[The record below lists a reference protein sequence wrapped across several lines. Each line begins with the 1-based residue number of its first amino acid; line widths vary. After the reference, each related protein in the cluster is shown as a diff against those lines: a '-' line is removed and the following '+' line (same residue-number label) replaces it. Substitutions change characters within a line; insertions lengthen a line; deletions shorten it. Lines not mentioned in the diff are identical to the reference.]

1 MRAGRVVLGENV
13 VPFDQLQNGLPGL
26 PPLGDIADDPLRPID
41 PNEEPVIDPSQIYWA
56 RKVGPDFISEIA
68 AKEEAFFESA
78 RNRGLLAMWVIAY
91 AAHHGLTPDD
101 LRDFATQTIGFSG
114 NELELIRFHLNLIR
128 PYIRHQTSL
137 ALGEPA
143 AFKALVSNSDHRSWA
158 KSILTDKIINA
169 LYKRYSAPLDMEAA
183 EGDGVFGLGGTHYRW
198 DFLGGDDM
206 KVPRSIPMEDGT
218 TAQHYSIEKSGEPI
232 VTLVYPWSLV
242 QEPRVAGEHQWR
254 MVRELDNRWNLI
266 ANFPQYKDQLLAV
279 KTDYDRYDFGTL
291 FRLEELYYTS
301 KDQITVK
308 HFYHRR
314 CAAVPEGRYVM
325 MAGDVILWD
334 GPCPRK
340 RGLPIAVM
348 QSGKFIEST
357 FGYADAWD
365 LIAIQQALNQVNSD
379 EMQNYAT
386 FGRQS
391 VAIEKGTEVTLDAL
405 AQGTAFYVPPGAQM
419 PKAVQLAAVPNTLPD
434 LKSYLHKMLDTVSG
448 QNAASRGDPD
458 PNVRSGE
465 MNALLDSIAIRY
477 QSFRQDAARK
487 FRIDGA
493 TILLDLITRYGE
505 TPFLVD
511 IAGVEQRSYVA
522 EFTKEDL
529 SGVQRVDIE
538 QISPLMQSTAGR
550 LQIVTALRNLPP
562 EDRAAAYEMVT
573 TGNSTRWLKTESSAE
588 MLIRKENE
596 LLVTGEAPV
605 AVLPGDDPFR
615 HWPLHN
621 AMLEQLM
628 ASENPDMEA
637 VMRIRLHLQ
646 KHTEAYLQLNPLVA
660 QFQKIPAPPPIMPN
674 PMAPRGNMTFELMLA
689 SGQFQGITPPG
700 TGLNLAQGGGGAAPG
715 GAQVPGQAPPDGGM
729 SAQGMQSDQA
739 SLQDSGD
746 VQGQVAANGTPLPE
760 PSQPPPMS
768 GQ

>member
-1 MRAGRVVLGENV
+1 MALDNA
-13 VPFDQLQNGLPGL
+13 VPFEQLDP
-26 PPLGDIADDPLRPID
+26 ADLSDPLRPID
-41 PNEEPVIDPSQIYWA
+41 PNEEPVVDASQVYWA
-56 RKVGPDFISEIA
+56 RKAGRDFISEIA
-68 AKEEAFFESA
+68 AKEEAYFESA
-78 RNRGLLAMWVIAY
+78 RNRGVLAMWVVAY

-101 LRDFATQTIGFSG
+101 LRDFATQGIGFSG

-128 PYIRHQTSL
+128 PYVRHQTSL

-143 AFKALVSNSDHRSWA
+143 SFRALVNNSDHRSLA
-158 KSILTDKIINA
+158 KSLLTDKIINA

-183 EGDGVFGLGGTHYRW
+183 EGDGVFGEGGTHYRW

-206 KVPRSIPMEDGT
+206 RVPRAIELEDGT
-218 TAQHYSIEKSGEPI
+218 QSEHFSIEKSGEPI
-232 VTLVYPWSLV
+232 VTLIYPWSLV
-242 QEPRVAGEHQWR
+242 QETRVAGEHQWR

-266 ANFPQYKDQLLAV
+266 ANFPQHKEELLAV

-291 FRLEELYYTS
+291 FRLEELYYNS
-301 KDQITVK
+301 KDQVTVK

-325 MAGDVILWD
+325 MVNDIILWD

-365 LIAIQQALNQVNSD
+365 LIAITQALNQVNSD

-419 PKAVQLAAVPNTLPD
+419 PKAVQLAAVPDTLP
-434 LKSYLHKMLDTVSG
+434 KIKEYLHKMLDTVSG

-477 QSFRQDAARK
+477 QSFRQDAARR
-487 FRIDGA
+487 FRIEGA

-511 IAGVEQRSYVA
+511 IAGIEQRSYVA

-529 SGVQRVDIE
+529 SGVQRIDIE

-550 LQIVTALRNLPP
+550 LQIVTALRALPP

-573 TGNSTRWLKTESSAE
+573 SGNTTRWLKTENSCE
-588 MLIRKENE
+588 MYVRKENE
-596 LLVTGEAPV
+596 LLVTGSGPV
-605 AVLPGDDPFR
+605 TVLPGDNPFK
-615 HWPLHN
+615 HWPLHY

-628 ASENPDMEA
+628 AADSPDVQA
-637 VMRIRLHLQ
+637 IMRIRQHLQ
-646 KHTEAYLQLNPLVA
+646 AHTEAYLQINPLVA
-660 QFQKIPAPPPIMPN
+660 QFMQIPPPPPIFPN
-674 PMAPRGNMTFELMLA
+674 AMAPRGNMTFELLLA
-689 SGQFQGITPPG
+689 SGQLQQGMAPPPG
-700 TGLNLAQGGGGAAPG
+700 GTNMAAGGGGGAQSGQG
-715 GAQVPGQAPPDGGM
+715 GAMPGKQPPDGGM
-729 SAQGMQSDQA
+729 SAQAQPSDQA
-739 SLQDSGD
+739 SAQNSGATT
-746 VQGQVAANGTPLPE
+746 GQVAANGTPLPE
-760 PSQPPPMS
+760 PSTPPPMS
-768 GQ
+768 GA

>member
-1 MRAGRVVLGENV
+1 VLGQENV
-13 VPFDQLQNGLPGL
+13 VPFDQLGAASDLS
-26 PPLGDIADDPLRPID
+26 DPLRPID
-41 PNEEPVIDPSQIYWA
+41 PEEEPVIDPSQIYWA
-56 RKVGPDFISEIA
+56 RKSGPDFISEIK

-78 RNRGLLAMWVIAY
+78 RNRGLLAMWVVAY

-114 NELELIRFHLNLIR
+114 NELELLRFHLNLIR

-143 AFKALVSNSDHRSWA
+143 AFKALVSNSDHRSFA
-158 KSILTDKIINA
+158 KSVLTDKIINS
-169 LYKRYSAPLDMEAA
+169 LYKRYSAPLDMDAA
-183 EGDGVFGLGGTHYRW
+183 EGDGVFGLGATHYRW

-206 KVPRSIPMEDGT
+206 KVPRDIQLEDGT
-218 TAQHYSIEKSGEPI
+218 TAQHFSIEKSGEPI
-232 VTLVYPWSLV
+232 VTVVYPWALV

-266 ANFPQYKDQLLAV
+266 ANFPAKRDELLAV

-291 FRLEELYYTS
+291 FRLEELYYSS
-301 KDQITVK
+301 KDQLTVK

-348 QSGKFIEST
+348 QSGRFIEST

-391 VAIEKGTEVTLDAL
+391 IAIEKGTEVTLDAL
-405 AQGTAFYVPPGAQM
+405 AQGTAFYVPPNAQM
-419 PKAVQLAAVPNTLPD
+419 PKAVQLAAVPATLPD

-493 TILLDLITRYGE
+493 QIILDLITRYGE

-511 IAGVEQRSYVA
+511 IAGIEQRSYVA

-550 LQIVTALRNLPP
+550 LQIATALRNMPD
-562 EDRAAAYEMVT
+562 EDRAATYEMVT
-573 TGNSTRWLKTESSAE
+573 TGNTTRWLKTENSAE

-596 LLVTGEAPV
+596 RLVTGEGLVPV
-605 AVLPGDDPFR
+605 MPGDNPFK

-628 ASENPDMEA
+628 AADVPDLEA
-637 VMRIRLHLQ
+637 IMRVRLHLQ
-646 KHTEAYLQLNPLVA
+646 AHTEAYLQLNPLVA
-660 QFQKIPAPPPIMPN
+660 QFQQIPPPPPIVPN
-674 PMAPRGNMTFELMLA
+674 PMAPRGNMTFEFMLA
-689 SGQFQGITPPG
+689 TGQLQGLGQPQQQGANSGAANP
-700 TGLNLAQGGGGAAPG
+700 AQGGGGMP
-715 GAQVPGQAPPDGGM
+715 GAQPPDGGL
-729 SAQGMQSDQA
+729 SAQAAPSDQA
-739 SLQDSGD
+739 TMQNSGD
-746 VQGQVAANGTPLPE
+746 VSGQVAGPTGASGNGTPLPQ
-760 PSQPPPMS
+760 PSSPPAGAM
-768 GQ
+768 Q

>member
-1 MRAGRVVLGENV
+1 MAG
-13 VPFDQLQNGLPGL
+13 D
-26 PPLGDIADDPLRPID
+26 PLAVDDDPLAPD
-41 PNEEPVIDPSQIYWA
+41 PEPEDPAHIYWA
-56 RKVGPDFISEIA
+56 RKSGPDFISEIA
-68 AKEEAFFESA
+68 AKEEAYFESA
-78 RNRGLLAMWVIAY
+78 RNRGLLAMWLVAY

-143 AFKALVSNSDHRSWA
+143 AFKALVNNSDHRSLA
-158 KSILTDKIINA
+158 KSLLTDKIINA
-169 LYKRYSAPLDMEAA
+169 LYKRYSAPYDMDTG
-183 EGDGVFGLGGTHYRW
+183 EGDGVFGTCGTHYRW

-206 KVPRSIPMEDGT
+206 RVPRDVQLEDGT
-218 TAQHYSIEKSGEPI
+218 VSQHYSIEKSGEPI
-232 VTLVYPWSLV
+232 VTLWYPWSRI
-242 QEPRVAGEHQWR
+242 QETRVSGERSWTL
-254 MVRELDNRWNLI
+254 VRELDNRWNLI
-266 ANFPQYKDQLLAV
+266 ANFPQHKEKLLAIR
-279 KTDYDRYDFGTL
+279 TDFDRYDFGTL
-291 FRLEELYYTS
+291 FRLEELFYAS
-301 KDQITVK
+301 KDQVTVK

-314 CAAVPEGRYVM
+314 CAAVPEGRYVILC
-325 MAGDVILWD
+325 GDIMLWD
-334 GPCPRK
+334 GPCPVK
-340 RGLPIAVM
+340 KGLPIAEF
-348 QSGKFIEST
+348 QSGHFIEST

-391 VAIEKGTEVTLDAL
+391 VAIEKGTEVTIDSL

-419 PKAVQLAAVPNTLPD
+419 PRAVQLAAVPNTLPD

-487 FRIDGA
+487 FRIRGA

-511 IAGVEQRSYVA
+511 IAGIEQRSYVA

-529 SGVQRVDIE
+529 SGVQRIDIE

-550 LQIVTALRNLPP
+550 LQIVTALRELPP
-562 EDRAAAYEMVT
+562 EDRAAAYEMIT
-573 TGNSTRWLKTESSAE
+573 SGNTTRWLKVENSCE

-605 AVLPGDDPFR
+605 YVNVADDPFK
-615 HWPLHN
+615 HYPMHN

-628 ASENPDMEA
+628 AADKPDVEA
-637 VMRIRLHLQ
+637 ITRIRNHQ
-646 KHTEAYLQLNPLVA
+646 AEHMQAYLQINPVVA
-660 QFQKIPAPPPIMPN
+660 QFVAIPPPPPIYPN
-674 PMAPRGNMTFELMLA
+674 PMAPRGNMAFEFMLA
-689 SGQFQGITPPG
+689 TGQLQSGPNNPSLMPMMPAGGPP
-700 TGLNLAQGGGGAAPG
+700 AAGGGAPFGQPPG
-715 GAQVPGQAPPDGGM
+715 KPPSTNAQ
-729 SAQGMQSDQA
+729 AQPSDQA
-739 SLQDSGD
+739 GLQNGAGP
-746 VQGQVAANGTPLPE
+746 GQQLHPSGTPLPQ
-760 PSQPPPMS
+760 PSTPPPMA
-768 GQ
+768 Q

>member
-1 MRAGRVVLGENV
+1 MAFGG
-13 VPFDQLQNGLPGL
+13 D
-26 PPLGDIADDPLRPID
+26 PLADPLAVADDPLAVT
-41 PNEEPVIDPSQIYWA
+41 EEPELDPAEVYWA
-56 RKVGPDFISEIA
+56 RKTGPDFISEIA
-68 AKEEAFFESA
+68 AKERNYFESA
-78 RNRGLLAMWVIAY
+78 RNRGVLAMWVVAY

-143 AFKALVSNSDHRSWA
+143 AFRALVNNSDHRSIA
-158 KSILTDKIINA
+158 KSVLTDKIINA
-169 LYKRYSAPLDMEAA
+169 LYKRYAAPLDMEAA
-183 EGDGVFGLGGTHYRW
+183 EGDGVFGLAGTHYRW

-206 KVPRSIPMEDGT
+206 KVPRPITLEDGT
-218 TAQHYSIEKSGEPI
+218 PTEHYSIEKSGEPV
-232 VTLVYPWSLV
+232 VTLVYPWTCV
-242 QEPRVAGEHQWR
+242 QETRVSGEHQWR
-254 MVRELDNRWNLI
+254 LVRELDNRWNLI
-266 ANFPQYKDQLLAV
+266 ANFPQHKEQLLAAR
-279 KTDYDRYDFGTL
+279 TDFDQYDFGTL
-291 FRLEELYYTS
+291 FRLEEMYYTN
-301 KDQITVK
+301 KDQLTVK

-325 MAGDVILWD
+325 LVNDIVLWD

-340 RGLPIAVM
+340 RGLPIAII

-391 VAIEKGTEVTLDAL
+391 VAIEKGTEVTIDAI

-419 PKAVQLAAVPNTLPD
+419 PRAVQLAAVPNTLPD

-487 FRIDGA
+487 FRIEGA
-493 TILLDLITRYGE
+493 SILLDLITRYGE

-511 IAGVEQRSYVA
+511 IAGIEQRSYIS
-522 EFTKEDL
+522 EFTKDDL
-529 SGVQRVDIE
+529 SGIQRIEIE
-538 QISPLMQSTAGR
+538 QVSPLMQSTAGR
-550 LQIVTALRNLPP
+550 LQLITALREMAP
-562 EDRAAAYEMVT
+562 EDRAAAYEMVV
-573 TGNSTRWLKTESSAE
+573 TGNTTRWLQTENSCE
-588 MLIRKENE
+588 QLIRKENE

-605 AVLPGDDPFR
+605 YVNREADDPFK
-615 HWPLHN
+615 HYPMHFS
-621 AMLEQLM
+621 MLEQLM
-628 ASENPDMEA
+628 AAEKPDQMA
-637 VMRIRLHLQ
+637 IQRIRSHMNEHMQ
-646 KHTEAYLQLNPLVA
+646 QYLQMNPVSA
-660 QFQKIPAPPPIMPN
+660 QFMGLPPPPPIFPN
-674 PMAPRGNMTFELMLA
+674 PMAPRGNMMFEFLLA
-689 SGQFQGITPPG
+689 TGQLPG
-700 TGLNLAQGGGGAAPG
+700 TGANNPSMMPPGGPDQAAGGGE
-715 GAQVPGQAPPDGGM
+715 GAQPPAAAGTPPPMGPQ
-729 SAQGMQSDQA
+729 SLPSDQA
-739 SLQDSGD
+739 QTSADGAP
-746 VQGQVAANGTPLPE
+746 GQVHATGTPLPE
-760 PSQPPPMS
+760 PSTPPGGGAM
-768 GQ
+768 

>member
-1 MRAGRVVLGENV
+1 MLGENV
-13 VPFDQLQNGLPGL
+13 VPFDQLLNGQ
-26 PPLGDIADDPLRPID
+26 PPLSDIGDDPLRPID
-41 PNEEPVIDPSQIYWA
+41 PEEEPPIDPSQVYWA
-56 RKVGPDFISEIA
+56 RKVGPDFVSEIA

-78 RNRGLLAMWVIAY
+78 RNRGLLAMWVVAY

-143 AFKALVSNSDHRSWA
+143 AFKALVSNSDHRSFA
-158 KSILTDKIINA
+158 KSALTDKIINA

-206 KVPRSIPMEDGT
+206 KVPRDVQMDDGT
-218 TAQHYSIEKSGEPI
+218 VAQHYSIEKSGEPI

-242 QEPRVAGEHQWR
+242 QEPRISGEHQWR

-266 ANFPQYKDQLLAV
+266 ANFPQYRDQLLAV

-291 FRLEELYYTS
+291 FRLEELYYSS

-325 MAGDVILWD
+325 LAGDVILWD

-340 RGLPIAVM
+340 RGLPIAVI
-348 QSGKFIEST
+348 QSGRFIEST

-419 PKAVQLAAVPNTLPD
+419 PKAVQLAAVPPTLQD

-487 FRIDGA
+487 FRIEGA
-493 TILLDLITRYGE
+493 QILLDLITRYGE

-511 IAGVEQRSYVA
+511 IAGIEHRSYVA

-529 SGVQRVDIE
+529 SGVQRVDID
-538 QISPLMQSTAGR
+538 QVSPLMQSVAGR
-550 LQIVTALRNLPP
+550 LQIVTALRNMPD
-562 EDRAAAYEMVT
+562 EDRAASYEMVT
-573 TGNSTRWLKTESSAE
+573 TGNTTRWLRTENTAE

-596 LLVTGEAPV
+596 RLVTGEGGLVPV
-605 AVLPGDDPFR
+605 NVGDNPFK
-615 HWPLHN
+615 HWPLHY

-628 ASENPDMEA
+628 AADVPDYQA
-637 VMRIRLHLQ
+637 IMRLQMHLQ
-646 KHTEAYLQLNPLVA
+646 AHTEQYLQLMNPLVA
-660 QFQKIPAPPPIMPN
+660 QFQQIPTPPPVAPN
-674 PMAPRGNMTFELMLA
+674 PMNPRGNMSFEFMLA
-689 SGQFQGITPPG
+689 TGQFQGMGAPQGAGVDP
-700 TGLNLAQGGGGAAPG
+700 AKGGGTSG
-715 GAQVPGQAPPDGGM
+715 GPVPGPQPPNGGV
-729 SAQGMQSDQA
+729 SAQGAPSDQA
-739 SLQDSGD
+739 TLQDSG
-746 VQGQVAANGTPLPE
+746 QVGNQVSAGGTPLPE
-760 PSQPPPMS
+760 PSTPPS
-768 GQ
+768 GAVQ